1 MFPHP
6 FQHLIDATATPTA
19 LPADKGFPEAWHRW
33 SDLERHALIQAWA
46 SGRPLLVRGEPGC
59 GKSQLARAVAAVLG
73 VPLFAQVVHP
83 RFEATDVLYRMD
95 LVARLAKAQL
105 AAALYSTATEHSDG
119 PASWLKEQLHH
130 RHYLNEGVIWQ
141 AFKADLP
148 VDAQGKQRAQE
159 WPRAVVL
166 LDEIDKADSDVPNAL
181 LEYFANRSFSV
192 PGTEPGQGE
201 IQALSSHLPLTI
213 ITTNED
219 RELPPAFVRRCA
231 VLNLRPDDASEHGF
245 VGWLQQRAQAHQNL
259 APLAE
264 PVIDDKG
271 TETSPMARAAA
282 QVWADR
288 EAARELEL
296 PTVGLA
302 EYLDLLYSL
311 QRLSGGDSV
320 RAMALLGRLAPFAL
334 VKNRDQL
341 QKLPTEDRGGEP
353 A

>member
-1 MFPHP
+1 MTSFPQP
-6 FQHLIDATATPTA
+6 FQHLLDATASATP
-19 LPADKGFPEAWHRW
+19 LPASNGFPDAWHSW
-33 SDLERHALIQAWA
+33 SDVERHALIQAWA

-83 RFEATDVLYRMD
+83 RFEATDVLYRID
-95 LVARLAKAQL
+95 LVARLAQAQL
-105 AAALYSTATEHSDG
+105 AAALYGTNKSGD
-119 PASWLKEQLHH
+119 PAEWLKQQLHH
-130 RHYLNEGVIWQ
+130 DHYITKGVIWQ
-141 AFKADLP
+141 ACAAKPPMDTHGQTRAD
-148 VDAQGKQRAQE
+148 D

-192 PGTEPGQGE
+192 PGLAPGQGE

-231 VLNLRPDDASEHGF
+231 VLNLRPADATEQKF
-245 VGWLQQRAQAHQNL
+245 LDWLQQRAQAHHKL
-259 APLAE
+259 ARLAE
-264 PVIDDKG
+264 VVVDAKG
-271 TETSPMARAAA
+271 NATSPMARAAA

-288 EAARELEL
+288 EAARPQEL
-296 PTVGLA
+296 PSVGLA

-311 QRLSGGDSV
+311 QRLSGDDPA
-320 RAMALLGRLAPFAL
+320 RAMALLDRLAPFAL
-334 VKNRDQL
+334 VKHRDQD
-341 QKLPTEDRGGEP
+341 QTRKVFDSASEP